1 MKHELD
7 VEKRKNKES
16 KYLASLIGVS
26 HVFHVNK
33 TERKK

>member
-7 VEKRKNKES
+7 VEKRKKES